1 MEWLIL
7 VLGVASTLICFAF
20 PAFTCLML
28 KHKQQLQYILIMKVM
43 DLEWVWDIQSLHGS
57 YWFLHWLLVSFP
69 LSLYSSN
76 KNVLWVFFILLA
88 SCYFLSFIIWSD
100 DDCFVNKKKKLNEQL
115 IRLCFCLRFFF
126 LGFFFRKT
134 KNSRRI
140 LFKSSQ
146 LTIGVDLGSI
156 NIHKISLNMAILTNQ
171 TNKITNTLIALSKHS
186 LYSSS
191 FFKVK

>member
-1 MEWLIL
+1 
-7 VLGVASTLICFAF
+7 
-20 PAFTCLML
+20 
-28 KHKQQLQYILIMKVM
+28 M
-43 DLEWVWDIQSLHGS
+43 DLIDS
-57 YWFLHWLLVSFP
+57 YIDYWCHFHCHFIHLTRMCCGCFFFFLLVAISLVSSFGVMMI
-69 LSLYSSN
+69 
-76 KNVLWVFFILLA
+76 VLLT
-88 SCYFLSFIIWSD
+88 
-100 DDCFVNKKKKLNEQL
+100 KKKLNEQL